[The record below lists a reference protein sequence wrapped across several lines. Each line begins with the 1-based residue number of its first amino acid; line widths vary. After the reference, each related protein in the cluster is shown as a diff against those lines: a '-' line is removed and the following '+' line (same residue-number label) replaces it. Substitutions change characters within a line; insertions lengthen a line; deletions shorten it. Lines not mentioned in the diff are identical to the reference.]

1 MSSITDE
8 LFNQI
13 EKGRTGKNWGYDIGL
28 PKLQEITDGVTP
40 FTYTLLFSPSGCGK
54 SSLTLYSY
62 IYRPLMEHFDDD
74 KFKVTYF
81 SLEMS
86 AEMLMA
92 KLLCMYIFETYHI
105 EISMKELLSRQKGYI
120 LNDELYNTVK
130 KCKKWLNK
138 VEKIITVHDKSLS
151 ADTLYCILMKEL
163 EDNGHFVEEGTRKIY
178 IPNNPEQVHLV
189 VIDHLSLVMR
199 KNGRSLKEEMDLI
212 SSYLVTLRNKCGIS
226 PLVIMQANRNATS
239 MDRRKEN
246 MSNLV
251 MSDLRDTSGPSQ
263 DAEIV
268 IALFNPYKEKLNSY
282 RGYDVKSLGQNF
294 RVITVLKNRYGESD
308 VEIGCAFYG
317 KISWFAEMPRPE
329 NIHSY
334 VKYENPDW
342 LIGKNCYECD
352 EEQETKEDKNDNEL
366 KFVF

>member
-1 MSSITDE
+1 MNTITDA
-8 LFNQI
+8 LLKQI
-13 EKGRTGKNWGYDIGL
+13 ERGMKGKNWGYNIGL
-28 PKLQEITDGVTP
+28 PKLQDMTDGIVP
-40 FTYTLLFSPSGCGK
+40 STYTLLFSPSGCGK

-62 IYRPLMEHFDDD
+62 IYRPLMEHLDDN

-105 EISMKELLSRQKGYI
+105 QISIKDLLSRRKGHVLDDKTFGI
-120 LNDELYNTVK
+120 VK
-130 KCKKWLNK
+130 DCKRWMEK
-138 VEKIITVHDKSLS
+138 VERIITIHDKQLS
-151 ADTLYCILMKEL
+151 ADTLYCILMNEL
-163 EDNGHFVEEGTRKIY
+163 EANGRFEEHGNRKIY
-178 IPNNPEQVHLV
+178 FPKDPEQVHLV

-212 SSYLVTLRNKCGIS
+212 SSYLVTLRNMCKIS
-226 PLVIMQANRNATS
+226 PLVIMQANRNASS
-239 MDRRKEN
+239 MDRRKEGL
-246 MSNLV
+246 SNLSI
-251 MSDLRDTSGPSQ
+251 SDIKDTSSASQ

-268 IALFNPYKEKLNSY
+268 IALFNPFKEKLNSY

-317 KISWFAEMPRPE
+317 NISWFAEMPRPE
-329 NIHSY
+329 NISSY
-334 VKYENPDW
+334 AKYENPDW

-352 EEQETKEDKNDNEL
+352 DKQEIKEDKDNNEL